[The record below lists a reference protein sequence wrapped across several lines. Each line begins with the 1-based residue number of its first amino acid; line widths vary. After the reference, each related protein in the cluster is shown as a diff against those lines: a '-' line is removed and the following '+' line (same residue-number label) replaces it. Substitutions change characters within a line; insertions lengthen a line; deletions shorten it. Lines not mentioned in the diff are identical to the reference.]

1 MLNKNK
7 DIHQTGDVFQ
17 PNAVPNHTYIDRAV
31 DEYGDTYT
39 EQLQKA
45 LMNPGTLIA
54 ITGASKS
61 GKTVLCHKAVDNQII
76 DLSGSQLQSRDDF
89 WKQIGEQLEIPE
101 EVQIK
106 SSHTENAIDK
116 AGIAGELNIPF
127 AKLNITV
134 GNDSSD
140 TAGNEISKKV
150 LRSQTTMMK
159 HIIANDMVLVID
171 DFHYA
176 PEEIQL
182 YIART
187 IKTYLISGLKVI
199 ILSLPHRADDAIRLN
214 PDLIGRT
221 SFIEIASWSIDE
233 LKKIGSK
240 GFPLLGIEITDDILN
255 RIAME
260 SISSP
265 QLMQDICFNLAYRLQ
280 KNNCSVV
287 ADNDVSIA
295 LKQTVSKHKQVYS
308 HVLKAA
314 LEGPAQGKNKR
325 THYLLKDGSYMDIY
339 MLLLVSISSN
349 PPELSL
355 PVQEIQERFTALL
368 ADNNPKKPRPL
379 DISNTVKN
387 IKNIMKER
395 AKNLDTID
403 WKTKTLYILDSF
415 LLFYLRCSDDWKN
428 DYKRI

>member
-1 MLNKNK
+1 MLKNVK
-7 DIHQTGDVFQ
+7 LNGIGDVFK
-17 PNAVPNHTYIDRAV
+17 PNALPDHTYVDRRI

-45 LMNPGTLIA
+45 LLNPGTLIA

-61 GKTVLCHKAVDNQII
+61 GKTVLCHKAIRNTII
-76 DLSGSQLQSRDDF
+76 DLSASQIESREDF
-89 WKQIGEQLEIPE
+89 WNQIGEQLELPD

-106 SSHTENAIDK
+106 TSQSENDVEKTQIT
-116 AGIAGELNIPF
+116 GELSIKIAKINIS
-127 AKLNITV
+127 AGKDNT
-134 GNDSSD
+134 GSK
-140 TAGNEISKKV
+140 GNEISHRI
-150 LRSQTTMMK
+150 LRSQSSMMK
-159 HIIANDMVLVID
+159 YIIDNDFVLVID

-176 PEEIQL
+176 SEDIQL

-187 IKTYLISGLKVI
+187 IKTYLINGLKVI

-221 SFIEIASWSIDE
+221 SFIEIAPWSIDE
-233 LKKIGSK
+233 LKEIGLK
-240 GFPLLGIEITDDILN
+240 GFPLLNIAIDDAVLEHM
-255 RIAME
+255 AVE

-265 QLMQDICFNLAYRLQ
+265 QLMQDICFNLAYRME
-280 KNNCSVV
+280 KNN
-287 ADNDVSIA
+287 AT
-295 LKQTVSKHKQVYS
+295 TVSREMVAVALRETVKKHKQVYS

-325 THYLLKDGSYMDIY
+325 THYILQDGRQVDIY
-339 MLLLVSISSN
+339 MLLLISISSY

-355 PVQEIQERFTALL
+355 SVQEIQRRFSNLL
-368 ADNNPKKPRPL
+368 AENNTKQPRSI
-379 DISNTVKN
+379 DISNVVKN

-403 WKTKTLYILDSF
+403 WKAKTLYILDSF

-428 DYKRI
+428 A

>member
-1 MLNKNK
+1 MLKNVK
-7 DIHQTGDVFQ
+7 LNGIGDVFK
-17 PNAVPNHTYIDRAV
+17 PNALPDHTYVDRRI

-45 LMNPGTLIA
+45 LLNPGTLIA

-61 GKTVLCHKAVDNQII
+61 GKTVLCHKAIRNTII
-76 DLSGSQLQSRDDF
+76 DLSASQIESREDF
-89 WKQIGEQLEIPE
+89 WNQIGEQLELPD

-106 SSHTENAIDK
+106 TSQSENDVEKTQIT
-116 AGIAGELNIPF
+116 GELSIKVAKINIS
-127 AKLNITV
+127 AGKDNT
-134 GNDSSD
+134 GSK
-140 TAGNEISKKV
+140 GNEISHRI
-150 LRSQTTMMK
+150 LRSQSSMMK
-159 HIIANDMVLVID
+159 YIIDNDFVLVID

-176 PEEIQL
+176 SEDIQL

-187 IKTYLISGLKVI
+187 IKTYLINGLKVI

-221 SFIEIASWSIDE
+221 SFIEIAPWSIDE
-233 LKKIGSK
+233 LKEIGLK
-240 GFPLLGIEITDDILN
+240 GFPLLNIAVDDVVLEHM
-255 RIAME
+255 AVE

-265 QLMQDICFNLAYRLQ
+265 QLMQDICFNLAYRME
-280 KNNCSVV
+280 KNN
-287 ADNDVSIA
+287 AT
-295 LKQTVSKHKQVYS
+295 TVSREMVAVALRETVKKHKQVYS

-325 THYLLKDGSYMDIY
+325 THYILQDGRQVDIY
-339 MLLLVSISSN
+339 MLLLISISSD

-355 PVQEIQERFTALL
+355 SVQEIQRRFSNLL
-368 ADNNPKKPRPL
+368 AENNVKHPRSI
-379 DISNTVKN
+379 DISNAVKN

-403 WKTKTLYILDSF
+403 WKAKTLYILDSF

-428 DYKRI
+428 A

>member
-1 MLNKNK
+1 MLKNVK
-7 DIHQTGDVFQ
+7 LNGIGDVFK
-17 PNAVPNHTYIDRAV
+17 PNALPDHTYVDRRI

-45 LMNPGTLIA
+45 LLNPGTLIA

-61 GKTVLCHKAVDNQII
+61 GKTVLCHKAIRNTII
-76 DLSGSQLQSRDDF
+76 DLSASQIESREDF
-89 WKQIGEQLEIPE
+89 WNQIGEQLEFPD

-106 SSHTENAIDK
+106 TSQSENDIEK
-116 AGIAGELNIPF
+116 TQITGELSIKI
-127 AKLNITV
+127 AKLNISAGKDNT
-134 GNDSSD
+134 GSK
-140 TAGNEISKKV
+140 GNEISHRI
-150 LRSQTTMMK
+150 LRSQSSMMK
-159 HIIANDMVLVID
+159 YIIDNDFVLVID

-176 PEEIQL
+176 SEDIQL

-187 IKTYLISGLKVI
+187 IKTYLINGLKVI

-221 SFIEIASWSIDE
+221 SFIEIAPWSIGE
-233 LKKIGSK
+233 LKEIGLK
-240 GFPLLGIEITDDILN
+240 GFPLLNIAIDDVVLEHM
-255 RIAME
+255 AVE

-265 QLMQDICFNLAYRLQ
+265 QLMQDICFNLAYRME
-280 KNNCSVV
+280 KNN
-287 ADNDVSIA
+287 AT
-295 LKQTVSKHKQVYS
+295 TVSREMVAVALRETVKKHKQVYS

-325 THYLLKDGSYMDIY
+325 THYILQDGRQVDIY
-339 MLLLVSISSN
+339 MLLLISISSD

-355 PVQEIQERFTALL
+355 SVQEIQRRFSNLL
-368 ADNNPKKPRPL
+368 AENNVKQPRSI
-379 DISNTVKN
+379 DISNAVKN

-403 WKTKTLYILDSF
+403 WKAKTLYILDSF

-428 DYKRI
+428 A

>member
-1 MLNKNK
+1 MLKNVK
-7 DIHQTGDVFQ
+7 LNGIGDVFK
-17 PNAVPNHTYIDRAV
+17 PNALPDHTYVDRRI

-45 LMNPGTLIA
+45 LLNPGTLIA

-61 GKTVLCHKAVDNQII
+61 GKTVLCHKAIRNTII
-76 DLSGSQLQSRDDF
+76 DLSASQIESREDF
-89 WKQIGEQLEIPE
+89 WNQIGEQLELPD

-106 SSHTENAIDK
+106 TSQSENDVEKTQIT
-116 AGIAGELNIPF
+116 GELSIKIAKINIS
-127 AKLNITV
+127 AGKDNT
-134 GNDSSD
+134 GSK
-140 TAGNEISKKV
+140 GNEISHRI
-150 LRSQTTMMK
+150 LRSQSSMMK
-159 HIIANDMVLVID
+159 YIIDNDFVLVID

-176 PEEIQL
+176 SEDIQL

-187 IKTYLISGLKVI
+187 IKTYLINGLKVI

-221 SFIEIASWSIDE
+221 SFIEIAPWSIDE
-233 LKKIGSK
+233 LKEIGLK
-240 GFPLLGIEITDDILN
+240 GFPLLNIAIDDVVLEHM
-255 RIAME
+255 AVE

-265 QLMQDICFNLAYRLQ
+265 QLMQDICFNLAYRME
-280 KNNCSVV
+280 KNDATKVSREMV
-287 ADNDVSIA
+287 AVA
-295 LKQTVSKHKQVYS
+295 LRETVKKHKQVYS

-325 THYLLKDGSYMDIY
+325 THYLLKNGRQVDIY
-339 MLLLVSISSN
+339 MLLLISISSD

-355 PVQEIQERFTALL
+355 PVQEIQRRFSNLL
-368 ADNNPKKPRPL
+368 AENNAKQPRSI
-379 DISNTVKN
+379 DISNVVKN

-403 WKTKTLYILDSF
+403 WKAKTLYILDSF

-428 DYKRI
+428 A

>member
-1 MLNKNK
+1 MLQKNM

-17 PNAVPNHTYIDRAV
+17 PNTVPNHTYIDRTI

-45 LMNPGTLIA
+45 LMTPGTLIA

-61 GKTVLCHKAVDNQII
+61 GKTVLCHKSITNKII
-76 DLSGSQLQSRDDF
+76 DLSGSQLQSKEDF
-89 WKQIGEQLEIPE
+89 WQQIGEQLEIPE

-106 SSHTENAIDK
+106 TSHTENAIEK
-116 AGIAGELNIPF
+116 TGIAGELKIPF
-127 AKLNITV
+127 AKFNIST
-134 GNDSSD
+134 GNDSSN
-140 TAGNEISKKV
+140 AEGNEVSQKV
-150 LRSQTTMMK
+150 LRSQDSMIK
-159 HIIANDMVLVID
+159 HIIAHDMVLVID

-176 PEEIQL
+176 PEETQL

-233 LKKIGSK
+233 LKEIGHK
-240 GFPLLGIEITDDILN
+240 GFPLLGIDVTDDILT
-255 RIAME
+255 RIATE
-260 SISSP
+260 SICSP
-265 QLMQDICFNLAYRLQ
+265 QLMQDICFNLAYRMQ
-280 KNNCSVV
+280 KTNCTTVT
-287 ADNDVSIA
+287 DEDVNIA
-295 LKQTVSKHKQVYS
+295 LKQTVAKHKQVYI

-325 THYLLKDGSYMDIY
+325 THYLLKDGSFMDIY
-339 MLLLVSISSN
+339 MLLLVSISTN

-368 ADNNPKKPRPL
+368 ADDNPKKPRPI

-403 WKTKTLYILDSF
+403 WKAKTLYILDSF
-415 LLFYLRCSDDWKN
+415 LLFYLRCSDDWK
-428 DYKRI
+428 K

>member
-1 MLNKNK
+1 MLKNVK
-7 DIHQTGDVFQ
+7 LNGIGDVFK
-17 PNAVPNHTYIDRAV
+17 PNALPDHTYVDRRI

-45 LMNPGTLIA
+45 LLNPGTLIA

-61 GKTVLCHKAVDNQII
+61 GKTVLCHKAIRNTII
-76 DLSGSQLQSRDDF
+76 DLSASQIESREDF
-89 WKQIGEQLEIPE
+89 WNQIGEQLELPD

-106 SSHTENAIDK
+106 TSQSENDVEKTQIT
-116 AGIAGELNIPF
+116 GELSIKIAKINIS
-127 AKLNITV
+127 AGKDNT
-134 GNDSSD
+134 GSK
-140 TAGNEISKKV
+140 GNEISHRI
-150 LRSQTTMMK
+150 LRSQSSMMK
-159 HIIANDMVLVID
+159 YIIDNDFVLVID

-176 PEEIQL
+176 SEDIQL

-187 IKTYLISGLKVI
+187 IKTYLINGLKVI

-221 SFIEIASWSIDE
+221 SFIEIAPWSIDE
-233 LKKIGSK
+233 LKEIGLK
-240 GFPLLGIEITDDILN
+240 GFPLLNIAIDDVVLEHM
-255 RIAME
+255 AVE

-265 QLMQDICFNLAYRLQ
+265 QLMQDICFNLAYRME
-280 KNNCSVV
+280 KNDATKVSREMV
-287 ADNDVSIA
+287 AVA
-295 LKQTVSKHKQVYS
+295 LRETVKKHKQVYS

-325 THYLLKDGSYMDIY
+325 THYLLKNGRQVDIY
-339 MLLLVSISSN
+339 MLLLISISSD

-355 PVQEIQERFTALL
+355 PVQEIQRRFSNLL
-368 ADNNPKKPRPL
+368 AENNAKQPRSI
-379 DISNTVKN
+379 DISNAVKN

-403 WKTKTLYILDSF
+403 WKAKTLYILDSF

-428 DYKRI
+428 A

>member
-1 MLNKNK
+1 MLK
-7 DIHQTGDVFQ
+7 DVKLNGIGDVFK
-17 PNAVPNHTYIDRAV
+17 PNALPDHTYVDRRI

-45 LMNPGTLIA
+45 LLNPGTLIA

-61 GKTVLCHKAVDNQII
+61 GKTVLCHKAIRNTII
-76 DLSGSQLQSRDDF
+76 DLSASQIESREDF
-89 WKQIGEQLEIPE
+89 WNQIGEQLELPD

-106 SSHTENAIDK
+106 TSQSENDVEKTQIT
-116 AGIAGELNIPF
+116 GELSIKVAKINIS
-127 AKLNITV
+127 AGKDNT
-134 GNDSSD
+134 GSK
-140 TAGNEISKKV
+140 GNEISHRI
-150 LRSQTTMMK
+150 LRSQSSMMK
-159 HIIANDMVLVID
+159 YIIDNDFVLVID

-176 PEEIQL
+176 SEDIQL

-187 IKTYLISGLKVI
+187 IKTYLINGLKVI

-221 SFIEIASWSIDE
+221 SFIEIAPWSIDE
-233 LKKIGSK
+233 LKEIGLK
-240 GFPLLGIEITDDILN
+240 GFPLLNIAVDDVVLEHM
-255 RIAME
+255 AVE

-265 QLMQDICFNLAYRLQ
+265 QLMQDICFNLAYRME
-280 KNNCSVV
+280 KNN
-287 ADNDVSIA
+287 AT
-295 LKQTVSKHKQVYS
+295 TVSREMVAVALRETVKKHKQVYS

-325 THYLLKDGSYMDIY
+325 THYILQDGRQVDIY
-339 MLLLVSISSN
+339 MLLLISISSD

-355 PVQEIQERFTALL
+355 PVQEIQRRFSNLL
-368 ADNNPKKPRPL
+368 AENNVKQPRSI
-379 DISNTVKN
+379 DISNAVKN

-403 WKTKTLYILDSF
+403 WKAKTLYILDSF

-428 DYKRI
+428 A

>member
-1 MLNKNK
+1 MLKNVK
-7 DIHQTGDVFQ
+7 LNGIGDVFK
-17 PNAVPNHTYIDRAV
+17 PNALPDHTYVDRRI

-45 LMNPGTLIA
+45 LLNPGTLIA

-61 GKTVLCHKAVDNQII
+61 GKTVLCHKAIRNTII
-76 DLSGSQLQSRDDF
+76 DLSASQIESRDDF
-89 WKQIGEQLEIPE
+89 WNQIGEQLELPD

-106 SSHTENAIDK
+106 TSQSENDVEKTQIT
-116 AGIAGELNIPF
+116 GELSIKI
-127 AKLNITV
+127 AKLNISAGKDNT
-134 GNDSSD
+134 GSK
-140 TAGNEISKKV
+140 GNEISHRI
-150 LRSQTTMMK
+150 LRSQSSMMK
-159 HIIANDMVLVID
+159 YIIDNDFVLVID

-176 PEEIQL
+176 SEDIQL

-187 IKTYLISGLKVI
+187 IKTYLINGLKVI

-221 SFIEIASWSIDE
+221 SFIEIAPWSIGE
-233 LKKIGSK
+233 LKEIGLK
-240 GFPLLGIEITDDILN
+240 GFPLLNIAIDDVVLEHM
-255 RIAME
+255 AVE

-265 QLMQDICFNLAYRLQ
+265 QLMQDICFNLAYRME
-280 KNNCSVV
+280 KNN
-287 ADNDVSIA
+287 AT
-295 LKQTVSKHKQVYS
+295 TVSREMVAVALRETVKKHKQVYS

-325 THYLLKDGSYMDIY
+325 THYILQDGRQVDIY
-339 MLLLVSISSN
+339 MLLLISISSD

-355 PVQEIQERFTALL
+355 SVQEIQRRFSNLL
-368 ADNNPKKPRPL
+368 AENNVKQPRSI
-379 DISNTVKN
+379 DISNAVKN

-403 WKTKTLYILDSF
+403 WKAKTLYILDSF

-428 DYKRI
+428 A

>member
-1 MLNKNK
+1 MLKNVK
-7 DIHQTGDVFQ
+7 LNGIGDVFK
-17 PNAVPNHTYIDRAV
+17 PNALPDHTYVDRRI

-45 LMNPGTLIA
+45 LLNPGTLIA

-61 GKTVLCHKAVDNQII
+61 GKTVLCHKAIRNTII
-76 DLSGSQLQSRDDF
+76 DLSASQIESREDF
-89 WKQIGEQLEIPE
+89 WNQIGEQLELPD

-106 SSHTENAIDK
+106 TSQSENDVEKTQIT
-116 AGIAGELNIPF
+116 GELSIKIAKINIS
-127 AKLNITV
+127 AGKDNT
-134 GNDSSD
+134 GSK
-140 TAGNEISKKV
+140 GNEIYHRI
-150 LRSQTTMMK
+150 LRSQSSMMK
-159 HIIANDMVLVID
+159 YIIDNDFVLVID

-176 PEEIQL
+176 SEDIQL

-187 IKTYLISGLKVI
+187 IKTYLINGLKVI

-221 SFIEIASWSIDE
+221 SFIEIAPWSIDE
-233 LKKIGSK
+233 LKEIGLK
-240 GFPLLGIEITDDILN
+240 GFPLLNIAIDDVVLEHM
-255 RIAME
+255 AVE

-265 QLMQDICFNLAYRLQ
+265 QLMQDICFNLAYRME
-280 KNNCSVV
+280 KNDATKVSREMV
-287 ADNDVSIA
+287 AVA
-295 LKQTVSKHKQVYS
+295 LRETVKKHKQVYS

-325 THYLLKDGSYMDIY
+325 THYLLKNGRQVDIY
-339 MLLLVSISSN
+339 MLLLISISSD

-355 PVQEIQERFTALL
+355 PVQEIQRRFSNLL
-368 ADNNPKKPRPL
+368 AENNAKQPRSI
-379 DISNTVKN
+379 DISNVVKN

-403 WKTKTLYILDSF
+403 WKAKTLYILDSF

-428 DYKRI
+428 A

>member
-1 MLNKNK
+1 MLKNVK
-7 DIHQTGDVFQ
+7 LNGIGDVFK
-17 PNAVPNHTYIDRAV
+17 PNALPDHTYVDRRI

-45 LMNPGTLIA
+45 LLNPGTLIA

-61 GKTVLCHKAVDNQII
+61 GKTVLCHKAIRNTII
-76 DLSGSQLQSRDDF
+76 DLSASQIESREDF
-89 WKQIGEQLEIPE
+89 WNQIGEQLELPD

-106 SSHTENAIDK
+106 TSQSENDVEKTQIT
-116 AGIAGELNIPF
+116 GELSIKI
-127 AKLNITV
+127 AKLNISAGKDNT
-134 GNDSSD
+134 GSK
-140 TAGNEISKKV
+140 GNEISHRI
-150 LRSQTTMMK
+150 LRSQSSMMK
-159 HIIANDMVLVID
+159 YIIDNDFVLVID

-176 PEEIQL
+176 SEDIQL

-187 IKTYLISGLKVI
+187 IKTYLINGLKVI

-221 SFIEIASWSIDE
+221 SFIEIAPWSIDE
-233 LKKIGSK
+233 LKEIGLK
-240 GFPLLGIEITDDILN
+240 GFPLLNIAIDDVVLEHM
-255 RIAME
+255 AVE

-265 QLMQDICFNLAYRLQ
+265 QLMQDICFNLAYRME
-280 KNNCSVV
+280 KNDATKVSREMV
-287 ADNDVSIA
+287 AVA
-295 LKQTVSKHKQVYS
+295 LRETVKKHKQVYS

-314 LEGPAQGKNKR
+314 LEGPAQGKNER
-325 THYLLKDGSYMDIY
+325 THYLLKNGRQVDIY
-339 MLLLVSISSN
+339 MLLLISISSD

-355 PVQEIQERFTALL
+355 PVQEIQRRFSNLL
-368 ADNNPKKPRPL
+368 AENNAKQPRSI
-379 DISNTVKN
+379 DISNVVKN

-403 WKTKTLYILDSF
+403 WKAKTLYILDSF

-428 DYKRI
+428 A

>member
-1 MLNKNK
+1 MLQKNM

-17 PNAVPNHTYIDRAV
+17 PNTVPNHTYIDRTI

-45 LMNPGTLIA
+45 LMTPGTLIA

-61 GKTVLCHKAVDNQII
+61 GKTVLCHKSITNKII
-76 DLSGSQLQSRDDF
+76 DLSGSQLQSKEDF
-89 WKQIGEQLEIPE
+89 WQQIGEQLEIPE

-106 SSHTENAIDK
+106 TSHTENAIEK
-116 AGIAGELNIPF
+116 TGIAGELKIPF
-127 AKLNITV
+127 AKFNMST
-134 GNDSSD
+134 GNDNSN
-140 TAGNEISKKV
+140 TKGNEVAQKV
-150 LRSQTTMMK
+150 LRSQSSMMK
-159 HIIANDMVLVID
+159 HIITHDMVLVID

-176 PEEIQL
+176 SEEIQL

-221 SFIEIASWSIDE
+221 SFIEIASWNIDE
-233 LKKIGSK
+233 LKAIGQK
-240 GFPLLGIEITDDILN
+240 GFPLLGIEVADNILT
-255 RIAME
+255 RIAIE
-260 SISSP
+260 SICSP
-265 QLMQDICFNLAYRLQ
+265 QLMQDICFNLAYYSQ
-280 KNNCSVV
+280 KTNCLTVTEE
-287 ADNDVSIA
+287 DVDIA
-295 LKQTVSKHKQVYS
+295 LKQTVAKHKQVYS
-308 HVLKAA
+308 HILKAA
-314 LEGPAQGKNKR
+314 LEGPAHGKNKR
-325 THYLLKDGSYMDIY
+325 TRYLLKDGSFMDIY
-339 MLLLVSISSN
+339 MLLLVSISTN

-355 PVQEIQERFTALL
+355 PVQEIQERFTDLL
-368 ADNNPKKPRPL
+368 ADDNPKKPRPI

-403 WKTKTLYILDSF
+403 WKAKTLYILDSF
-415 LLFYLRCSDDWKN
+415 LLFYLRCSDDWK
-428 DYKRI
+428 K

>member
-1 MLNKNK
+1 MLKNVK
-7 DIHQTGDVFQ
+7 LNGIGDVFK
-17 PNAVPNHTYIDRAV
+17 PNALPDHTYVDRRI

-45 LMNPGTLIA
+45 LLNPGTLIA

-61 GKTVLCHKAVDNQII
+61 GKTVLCHKAIRNTII
-76 DLSGSQLQSRDDF
+76 DLSASQIESREDF
-89 WKQIGEQLEIPE
+89 WNQIGEQLELPD

-106 SSHTENAIDK
+106 TSQSENDVEKTQIT
-116 AGIAGELNIPF
+116 GELSIKIAKINIS
-127 AKLNITV
+127 AGKDNT
-134 GNDSSD
+134 GSK
-140 TAGNEISKKV
+140 GNEISHRI
-150 LRSQTTMMK
+150 LRSQSSMMK
-159 HIIANDMVLVID
+159 YIIDNDFVLVID

-176 PEEIQL
+176 SEDIQL

-187 IKTYLISGLKVI
+187 IKTYLINGLKVI

-221 SFIEIASWSIDE
+221 SFIEIAPWSIDE
-233 LKKIGSK
+233 LKEIGLK
-240 GFPLLGIEITDDILN
+240 GFPLLNIAVDDVVLEHM
-255 RIAME
+255 AVE

-265 QLMQDICFNLAYRLQ
+265 QLMQDICFNLAYRME
-280 KNNCSVV
+280 KNK
-287 ADNDVSIA
+287 AA
-295 LKQTVSKHKQVYS
+295 TVSREMVAVALRETVKKHKQVYS

-325 THYLLKDGSYMDIY
+325 THYLLKNGRQVDIY
-339 MLLLVSISSN
+339 MLLLISISSD

-355 PVQEIQERFTALL
+355 PVQEIQRRFSNLL
-368 ADNNPKKPRPL
+368 AENNAKQPRSI
-379 DISNTVKN
+379 DISNVVKN

-403 WKTKTLYILDSF
+403 WKAKTLYILDSF

-428 DYKRI
+428 A

>member
-1 MLNKNK
+1 MLKNVK
-7 DIHQTGDVFQ
+7 LNGIGDVFK
-17 PNAVPNHTYIDRAV
+17 PNALPDHTYVDRSI

-45 LMNPGTLIA
+45 LLNPGTLIA

-61 GKTVLCHKAVDNQII
+61 GKTVLCHKAISNTII
-76 DLSGSQLQSRDDF
+76 DLSASQIESREDF
-89 WKQIGEQLEIPE
+89 WNQIGEQLELPD
-101 EVQIK
+101 EVHIKTSQSENDVEKTQI
-106 SSHTENAIDK
+106 T
-116 AGIAGELNIPF
+116 GELSIKI
-127 AKLNITV
+127 AKLNISAGKDNT
-134 GNDSSD
+134 GSK
-140 TAGNEISKKV
+140 GNEISHRI
-150 LRSQTTMMK
+150 LRSQSSMMK
-159 HIIANDMVLVID
+159 YIIDNDFVLVID

-176 PEEIQL
+176 SEDIQL

-187 IKTYLISGLKVI
+187 IKTYLINGLKVI

-221 SFIEIASWSIDE
+221 SFIEIAPWSIDE
-233 LKKIGSK
+233 LKEIGLK
-240 GFPLLGIEITDDILN
+240 GFPLLNIAIDDAVLEHM
-255 RIAME
+255 AVE

-265 QLMQDICFNLAYRLQ
+265 QLMQDICFNLAYRME
-280 KNNCSVV
+280 KNN
-287 ADNDVSIA
+287 AT
-295 LKQTVSKHKQVYS
+295 TVSREMVAVALRETVKKHKQVYS

-325 THYLLKDGSYMDIY
+325 THYILQDGRQVDIY
-339 MLLLVSISSN
+339 MLLLISISSY

-355 PVQEIQERFTALL
+355 SVQEIQRRFSNLL
-368 ADNNPKKPRPL
+368 AENNTKQPRSI
-379 DISNTVKN
+379 DISNVVKN

-403 WKTKTLYILDSF
+403 WKAKTLYILDSF

-428 DYKRI
+428 A

>member
-1 MLNKNK
+1 MLKNVK
-7 DIHQTGDVFQ
+7 LNGIGDVFK
-17 PNAVPNHTYIDRAV
+17 PNALPDHTYVDRRI

-45 LMNPGTLIA
+45 LLNPGTLIA

-61 GKTVLCHKAVDNQII
+61 GKTVLCHKAIRNTII
-76 DLSGSQLQSRDDF
+76 DLSASQIESKEDF
-89 WKQIGEQLEIPE
+89 WNQIGEQLELLD

-106 SSHTENAIDK
+106 TSQSENDVEKTQIT
-116 AGIAGELNIPF
+116 GELSIKI
-127 AKLNITV
+127 AKLNIST
-134 GNDSSD
+134 GKDNTGSK
-140 TAGNEISKKV
+140 GNEISHRI
-150 LRSQTTMMK
+150 LRSQSSMMK
-159 HIIANDMVLVID
+159 YIIDNDFVLVID

-176 PEEIQL
+176 SEDIQL

-187 IKTYLISGLKVI
+187 IKTYLINGLKVI

-221 SFIEIASWSIDE
+221 SFIEIAPWSIGE
-233 LKKIGSK
+233 LKEIGLK
-240 GFPLLGIEITDDILN
+240 GFPLLNIAIDDAVLEHM
-255 RIAME
+255 AVE

-265 QLMQDICFNLAYRLQ
+265 QLMQDICFNLAYRME
-280 KNNCSVV
+280 KNNTT
-287 ADNDVSIA
+287 
-295 LKQTVSKHKQVYS
+295 TVSREMVAVALRETVKKHKQVYS

-325 THYLLKDGSYMDIY
+325 THYILQDGRQVDIY
-339 MLLLVSISSN
+339 MLLLISISSD

-355 PVQEIQERFTALL
+355 YVQEIQRRFSNLL
-368 ADNNPKKPRPL
+368 AENNVKQPRSI
-379 DISNTVKN
+379 DISNAVKN

-403 WKTKTLYILDSF
+403 WKAKTLYILDSF
-415 LLFYLRCSDDWKN
+415 LLFYLRCLDDWK
-428 DYKRI
+428 KA

>member
-1 MLNKNK
+1 MLK
-7 DIHQTGDVFQ
+7 DVKLNGIGDVFK
-17 PNAVPNHTYIDRAV
+17 PNALPDHTYVDRRI

-45 LMNPGTLIA
+45 LLNPGTLIA

-61 GKTVLCHKAVDNQII
+61 GKTVLCHKAIRNTII
-76 DLSGSQLQSRDDF
+76 DLSASQIESREDF
-89 WKQIGEQLEIPE
+89 WNQIGEQLELPD

-106 SSHTENAIDK
+106 TSQSENDVEKTQIT
-116 AGIAGELNIPF
+116 GELSIKVAKINIS
-127 AKLNITV
+127 AGKDNT
-134 GNDSSD
+134 GSK
-140 TAGNEISKKV
+140 GNEISHRI
-150 LRSQTTMMK
+150 LRSQSSMMK
-159 HIIANDMVLVID
+159 YIIDNDFVLVID

-176 PEEIQL
+176 SEDIQL

-187 IKTYLISGLKVI
+187 IKTYLINGLKVI

-221 SFIEIASWSIDE
+221 SFIEIAPWSIDE
-233 LKKIGSK
+233 LKEIGLK
-240 GFPLLGIEITDDILN
+240 GFPLLNIAVDDVVLEHM
-255 RIAME
+255 AVE

-265 QLMQDICFNLAYRLQ
+265 QLMQDICFNLAYRME
-280 KNNCSVV
+280 KNN
-287 ADNDVSIA
+287 AT
-295 LKQTVSKHKQVYS
+295 TVSREMVAVALRETVKKHKQVYS

-325 THYLLKDGSYMDIY
+325 THYILQDGRQVDIY
-339 MLLLVSISSN
+339 MLLLISISSD

-355 PVQEIQERFTALL
+355 SVQEIQRRFSNLL
-368 ADNNPKKPRPL
+368 AENNVKQPRSI
-379 DISNTVKN
+379 DISNAVKN

-403 WKTKTLYILDSF
+403 WKAKNLYILDSF

-428 DYKRI
+428 A

>member
-1 MLNKNK
+1 MLKNVK
-7 DIHQTGDVFQ
+7 LNGIGDVFK
-17 PNAVPNHTYIDRAV
+17 PNALPDHTYVDRRI

-45 LMNPGTLIA
+45 LLNPGTLIA

-61 GKTVLCHKAVDNQII
+61 GKTVLCHKAIRNTII
-76 DLSGSQLQSRDDF
+76 DLSASQIESREDF
-89 WKQIGEQLEIPE
+89 WNQIGEQLELPDEI
-101 EVQIK
+101 QIK
-106 SSHTENAIDK
+106 TSQSENDVKKNQIT
-116 AGIAGELNIPF
+116 GELSIKI
-127 AKLNITV
+127 AKLNISAGKDNT
-134 GNDSSD
+134 GSK
-140 TAGNEISKKV
+140 GNEISHRI
-150 LRSQTTMMK
+150 LRSQSSMMK
-159 HIIANDMVLVID
+159 YIIDDDFVLVID

-176 PEEIQL
+176 SEDIQL

-187 IKTYLISGLKVI
+187 IKTYLINGLKVI

-221 SFIEIASWSIDE
+221 SFIEIAPWSIDE
-233 LKKIGSK
+233 LKEIGLK
-240 GFPLLGIEITDDILN
+240 GFPLLNIAVDDVVLEHM
-255 RIAME
+255 AVE

-265 QLMQDICFNLAYRLQ
+265 KLMQDICFNLAYRME
-280 KNNCSVV
+280 KNDATKVSREMV
-287 ADNDVSIA
+287 AVA
-295 LKQTVSKHKQVYS
+295 LRETVKKHKQVYS

-325 THYLLKDGSYMDIY
+325 THYLLKNGRQVDIY
-339 MLLLVSISSN
+339 MLLLISISSD

-355 PVQEIQERFTALL
+355 PVQEIQRRFSNLL
-368 ADNNPKKPRPL
+368 AENNAKQPRSI
-379 DISNTVKN
+379 DISNVVKN

-403 WKTKTLYILDSF
+403 WKAKTLYILDSF

-428 DYKRI
+428 A

>member
-1 MLNKNK
+1 MLKNIK
-7 DIHQTGDVFQ
+7 LNEIGDVFK
-17 PNAVPNHTYIDRAV
+17 PNALPDHTYVDRRI

-45 LMNPGTLIA
+45 LLNSGTLIA

-61 GKTVLCHKAVDNQII
+61 GKTVLCHKAISNTII
-76 DLSGSQLQSRDDF
+76 DLSASQIESREDF
-89 WKQIGEQLEIPE
+89 WNQIGEQLELPD

-106 SSHTENAIDK
+106 TSQIENDVKKTQIT
-116 AGIAGELNIPF
+116 GELSIKI
-127 AKLNITV
+127 AKLNISAGKDNT
-134 GNDSSD
+134 GSK
-140 TAGNEISKKV
+140 GNEISHRI
-150 LRSQTTMMK
+150 LRSQSSMMK
-159 HIIANDMVLVID
+159 YIIDNDFVLVID

-176 PEEIQL
+176 SEDIQL

-187 IKTYLISGLKVI
+187 IKTYLINGLKVI

-221 SFIEIASWSIDE
+221 SFIEIAPWSIDE
-233 LKKIGSK
+233 LKEIGLK
-240 GFPLLGIEITDDILN
+240 GFPLLNIAIDDAVLEHM
-255 RIAME
+255 AVE

-265 QLMQDICFNLAYRLQ
+265 QLMQDICFNLAYRMER
-280 KNNCSVV
+280 NNVTTVNKEMV
-287 ADNDVSIA
+287 AVA
-295 LKQTVSKHKQVYS
+295 LRETVKKHKQVYS

-325 THYLLKDGSYMDIY
+325 THYLLKNGRQVDIY
-339 MLLLVSISSN
+339 MLLLISISSD
-349 PPELSL
+349 PPELFL
-355 PVQEIQERFTALL
+355 PVQEIQRRFSNLL
-368 ADNNPKKPRPL
+368 AENNTKQPRSI
-379 DISNTVKN
+379 DISNAVKN

-403 WKTKTLYILDSF
+403 WKAKTLYILDSF

-428 DYKRI
+428 A

>member
-1 MLNKNK
+1 MLKNVK
-7 DIHQTGDVFQ
+7 LNGIGDVFK
-17 PNAVPNHTYIDRAV
+17 PNALPDHTYVDRRI

-45 LMNPGTLIA
+45 LLNPGTLIA

-61 GKTVLCHKAVDNQII
+61 GKTVLCHKAIRNTII
-76 DLSGSQLQSRDDF
+76 DLSASQIESREDF
-89 WKQIGEQLEIPE
+89 WNQIGEQLELPD

-106 SSHTENAIDK
+106 TSQSENDVEKTQIT
-116 AGIAGELNIPF
+116 GELSIKIAKINIS
-127 AKLNITV
+127 AGKDNT
-134 GNDSSD
+134 GSK
-140 TAGNEISKKV
+140 GNEISHRI
-150 LRSQTTMMK
+150 LRSQSSMMK
-159 HIIANDMVLVID
+159 YIIDNDFVLVID

-176 PEEIQL
+176 SEDIQL

-187 IKTYLISGLKVI
+187 IKTYLINGLKVI

-221 SFIEIASWSIDE
+221 SFIEIAPWSIDE
-233 LKKIGSK
+233 LKEIGLK
-240 GFPLLGIEITDDILN
+240 GFPLLNIAVDDVVLEHM
-255 RIAME
+255 AVE

-265 QLMQDICFNLAYRLQ
+265 QLMQDICFNLAYRME
-280 KNNCSVV
+280 KNN
-287 ADNDVSIA
+287 AT
-295 LKQTVSKHKQVYS
+295 TVSREMVAVALRETVKKHKQVYS

-325 THYLLKDGSYMDIY
+325 THYILQDGRQVDIY
-339 MLLLVSISSN
+339 MLLSSD

-355 PVQEIQERFTALL
+355 SVQEIQRRFSNLL
-368 ADNNPKKPRPL
+368 AENNVKQPRSI
-379 DISNTVKN
+379 DISNAVKN

-403 WKTKTLYILDSF
+403 WKAKTLYILDSF

-428 DYKRI
+428 A

>member
-1 MLNKNK
+1 MLKNVK
-7 DIHQTGDVFQ
+7 LNGIGDVFK
-17 PNAVPNHTYIDRAV
+17 PNALPDHTYVDRSI

-45 LMNPGTLIA
+45 LLNPGTLIA

-61 GKTVLCHKAVDNQII
+61 GKTVLCHKAIRNTII
-76 DLSGSQLQSRDDF
+76 DLSASQIESRDDF
-89 WKQIGEQLEIPE
+89 WNQIGEQLELPD

-106 SSHTENAIDK
+106 TSQSENDVEKTQIT
-116 AGIAGELNIPF
+116 GELSIKI
-127 AKLNITV
+127 AKLNISAGKDNT
-134 GNDSSD
+134 GSK
-140 TAGNEISKKV
+140 GNEISHRI
-150 LRSQTTMMK
+150 LRSQSSMMK
-159 HIIANDMVLVID
+159 YIIDNDFVLVID

-176 PEEIQL
+176 SEDIQL

-187 IKTYLISGLKVI
+187 IKTYLINGLKVI

-221 SFIEIASWSIDE
+221 SFIEIAPWSIGE
-233 LKKIGSK
+233 LKEIGLK
-240 GFPLLGIEITDDILN
+240 GFPLLNIAIDDVVLEHM
-255 RIAME
+255 AVE

-265 QLMQDICFNLAYRLQ
+265 QLMQDICFNLAYRME
-280 KNNCSVV
+280 KNN
-287 ADNDVSIA
+287 AT
-295 LKQTVSKHKQVYS
+295 TVSREMVAVALRETVKKHKQVYS

-325 THYLLKDGSYMDIY
+325 THYILQDGRQVDIY
-339 MLLLVSISSN
+339 MLLLISISSD

-355 PVQEIQERFTALL
+355 SVQEIQRRFSNLL
-368 ADNNPKKPRPL
+368 AENNVKQPRSI
-379 DISNTVKN
+379 DISNAVKN

-403 WKTKTLYILDSF
+403 WKAKTLYILDSF

-428 DYKRI
+428 A

>member
-1 MLNKNK
+1 MLKNIK
-7 DIHQTGDVFQ
+7 LNEIGDVFK
-17 PNAVPNHTYIDRAV
+17 PNALPDHTYVDRRI

-45 LMNPGTLIA
+45 LLNPGTLIA

-61 GKTVLCHKAVDNQII
+61 GKTVLCHKAISNTII
-76 DLSGSQLQSRDDF
+76 DLSASQIESREDF
-89 WKQIGEQLEIPE
+89 WNQIGEQLELPD
-101 EVQIK
+101 EVHIKTSQSENDVEKTQI
-106 SSHTENAIDK
+106 T
-116 AGIAGELNIPF
+116 GELSIKI
-127 AKLNITV
+127 AKLNISAGKDNT
-134 GNDSSD
+134 GSK
-140 TAGNEISKKV
+140 GNEISHRI
-150 LRSQTTMMK
+150 LRSQSSMMK
-159 HIIANDMVLVID
+159 YIIDNDFVLVID

-176 PEEIQL
+176 SEDIQL

-187 IKTYLISGLKVI
+187 IKTYLINGLKVI

-221 SFIEIASWSIDE
+221 SFIEIAPWSIDD
-233 LKKIGSK
+233 LKEIGLK
-240 GFPLLGIEITDDILN
+240 GFPLLNIAIDDAVLEHM
-255 RIAME
+255 AVE

-265 QLMQDICFNLAYRLQ
+265 QLMQDICFNLAYRME
-280 KNNCSVV
+280 KNN
-287 ADNDVSIA
+287 AT
-295 LKQTVSKHKQVYS
+295 TVSREMVAVALRETVKKHKQVYS

-325 THYLLKDGSYMDIY
+325 THYILQDGRQVDIY
-339 MLLLVSISSN
+339 MLLLISISSY

-355 PVQEIQERFTALL
+355 SVQEIQRRFSNLL
-368 ADNNPKKPRPL
+368 AENNTKQPRSI
-379 DISNTVKN
+379 DISNVVKN

-403 WKTKTLYILDSF
+403 WKAKTLYILDSF

-428 DYKRI
+428 A

>member
-1 MLNKNK
+1 MLKNVK
-7 DIHQTGDVFQ
+7 LNGIGDVFK
-17 PNAVPNHTYIDRAV
+17 PNALPDHTYVDRRI

-45 LMNPGTLIA
+45 LLNPGTLIV

-61 GKTVLCHKAVDNQII
+61 GKTVLCHKAIHNTII
-76 DLSGSQLQSRDDF
+76 DLSASQIESREDF
-89 WKQIGEQLEIPE
+89 WNQIGEQLELPD

-106 SSHTENAIDK
+106 TSQSENDVEKSQIT
-116 AGIAGELNIPF
+116 GELSIKIAKINIS
-127 AKLNITV
+127 AGKDNT
-134 GNDSSD
+134 GSK
-140 TAGNEISKKV
+140 GNEISHRI
-150 LRSQTTMMK
+150 LRSQSSMMK
-159 HIIANDMVLVID
+159 YIIDNDFVLVID

-176 PEEIQL
+176 SEDIQL

-187 IKTYLISGLKVI
+187 IKTYLINGLKVI

-221 SFIEIASWSIDE
+221 SFIEIAPWSIDE
-233 LKKIGSK
+233 LKEIGLK
-240 GFPLLGIEITDDILN
+240 GFPLLNIAIDDVVLEHM
-255 RIAME
+255 AVE

-265 QLMQDICFNLAYRLQ
+265 QLMQDICFNLAYRME
-280 KNNCSVV
+280 KNN
-287 ADNDVSIA
+287 AT
-295 LKQTVSKHKQVYS
+295 TVSREMVAVALRETVKKHKQVYS

-325 THYLLKDGSYMDIY
+325 THYILQDGRQVDIY
-339 MLLLVSISSN
+339 MLLLISISSD

-355 PVQEIQERFTALL
+355 SVQEIQRRFSNLL
-368 ADNNPKKPRPL
+368 AENNVKQPRSI
-379 DISNTVKN
+379 DISNAVKN

-403 WKTKTLYILDSF
+403 WKAKTLYILDSF

-428 DYKRI
+428 A

>member
-1 MLNKNK
+1 MLKNVK
-7 DIHQTGDVFQ
+7 LNGIGDVFK
-17 PNAVPNHTYIDRAV
+17 PNALPDHTYVDRRI

-45 LMNPGTLIA
+45 LLNPGTLIA

-61 GKTVLCHKAVDNQII
+61 GKTVLCHKAIRNTII
-76 DLSGSQLQSRDDF
+76 DLSASQIESREDF
-89 WKQIGEQLEIPE
+89 WNQIGEKLELPD

-106 SSHTENAIDK
+106 TSQSENDVEKNQIT
-116 AGIAGELNIPF
+116 GELSIKI
-127 AKLNITV
+127 AKLNIST
-134 GNDSSD
+134 GKDNTGSK
-140 TAGNEISKKV
+140 GNEISHRI
-150 LRSQTTMMK
+150 LRSQSSMMK
-159 HIIANDMVLVID
+159 YIIDNDFVLVID

-176 PEEIQL
+176 SEDIQL

-187 IKTYLISGLKVI
+187 IKTYLINGLKVI

-221 SFIEIASWSIDE
+221 SFIEIAPWSIDE
-233 LKKIGSK
+233 LKEIGLK
-240 GFPLLGIEITDDILN
+240 GFPLLNIAIDNIILEHM
-255 RIAME
+255 AVE

-265 QLMQDICFNLAYRLQ
+265 QLMQDICFNLAYRME
-280 KNNCSVV
+280 KNN
-287 ADNDVSIA
+287 AT
-295 LKQTVSKHKQVYS
+295 TVSREMVAVALRETVKKHKQVYS

-325 THYLLKDGSYMDIY
+325 AHYILQDGRQVDIY
-339 MLLLVSISSN
+339 MLLLISISSD

-355 PVQEIQERFTALL
+355 SVQEIQRRFSNLL
-368 ADNNPKKPRPL
+368 AENNVKQPRSI
-379 DISNTVKN
+379 DISNAVKN

-403 WKTKTLYILDSF
+403 WKAKTLYILDSF

-428 DYKRI
+428 A

>member
-1 MLNKNK
+1 MLK
-7 DIHQTGDVFQ
+7 DVKLNGIGDVFK
-17 PNAVPNHTYIDRAV
+17 PNALPDHTYVDRRI

-45 LMNPGTLIA
+45 LLNPGTLIA

-61 GKTVLCHKAVDNQII
+61 GKTVLCHKAIRNTII
-76 DLSGSQLQSRDDF
+76 DLSASQIESREDF
-89 WKQIGEQLEIPE
+89 WNQIGEQLELPD

-106 SSHTENAIDK
+106 TSQSENDVEKTQIT
-116 AGIAGELNIPF
+116 GELSIKVAKINIS
-127 AKLNITV
+127 AGKDNN
-134 GNDSSD
+134 GSK
-140 TAGNEISKKV
+140 GNEIFHRI
-150 LRSQTTMMK
+150 LRSQSSMMK
-159 HIIANDMVLVID
+159 YIIDNDFVLVID

-176 PEEIQL
+176 SEDIQL

-187 IKTYLISGLKVI
+187 IKTYLINGLKVI

-221 SFIEIASWSIDE
+221 SFIEIAPWSIDE
-233 LKKIGSK
+233 LKEIGLK
-240 GFPLLGIEITDDILN
+240 GFPLLNIAIDDVVLEHM
-255 RIAME
+255 AVE

-265 QLMQDICFNLAYRLQ
+265 QLMQDICFNLAYRME
-280 KNNCSVV
+280 KNN
-287 ADNDVSIA
+287 AT
-295 LKQTVSKHKQVYS
+295 TVSREMVAVALRETVKKHKQVYS

-325 THYLLKDGSYMDIY
+325 THYILQDGRQVDIY
-339 MLLLVSISSN
+339 MLLLISISSD

-355 PVQEIQERFTALL
+355 SVQEIQRRFSNLL
-368 ADNNPKKPRPL
+368 AENNVKQPRSI
-379 DISNTVKN
+379 DISNAVKN

-403 WKTKTLYILDSF
+403 WKAKTLYILDSF

-428 DYKRI
+428 V

>member
-1 MLNKNK
+1 MLKNVK
-7 DIHQTGDVFQ
+7 LNGIGDVFK
-17 PNAVPNHTYIDRAV
+17 PNALPDHTYVDRRI

-45 LMNPGTLIA
+45 LLNPGTLIA

-61 GKTVLCHKAVDNQII
+61 GKTVLCHKAIRNTII
-76 DLSGSQLQSRDDF
+76 DLSASQIESREDF
-89 WKQIGEQLEIPE
+89 WNQIGEQLELPD

-106 SSHTENAIDK
+106 TSQSENDVEKTQIT
-116 AGIAGELNIPF
+116 GELSIKI
-127 AKLNITV
+127 AKLNISA
-134 GNDSSD
+134 GKDD
-140 TAGNEISKKV
+140 TGSKGNEISHRI
-150 LRSQTTMMK
+150 LRSQSSMMK
-159 HIIANDMVLVID
+159 YIIDNDFVLVID

-176 PEEIQL
+176 SEDIQL

-187 IKTYLISGLKVI
+187 IKTYLINGLKVI

-221 SFIEIASWSIDE
+221 SFIEIAPWSIGE
-233 LKKIGSK
+233 LKEIGLK
-240 GFPLLGIEITDDILN
+240 GFPLLNIAIDDAVLEHM
-255 RIAME
+255 AVE

-265 QLMQDICFNLAYRLQ
+265 QLMQDICFNLAYRME
-280 KNNCSVV
+280 KNN
-287 ADNDVSIA
+287 AT
-295 LKQTVSKHKQVYS
+295 TVSREMVAVALRETVKKHKQVYS

-325 THYLLKDGSYMDIY
+325 THYILQDGRQVDIY
-339 MLLLVSISSN
+339 MLLLISISSD

-355 PVQEIQERFTALL
+355 SVQEIQRRFSNLL
-368 ADNNPKKPRPL
+368 AENNVKQPRSI
-379 DISNTVKN
+379 DISNAVKN

-403 WKTKTLYILDSF
+403 WKAKTLYILDSF

-428 DYKRI
+428 A

>member
-1 MLNKNK
+1 MLKNVK
-7 DIHQTGDVFQ
+7 LNGIGDVFK
-17 PNAVPNHTYIDRAV
+17 PNALPDHTYVDRRI

-45 LMNPGTLIA
+45 LLNPGTLIA

-61 GKTVLCHKAVDNQII
+61 GKTVLCHKAIRNTII
-76 DLSGSQLQSRDDF
+76 DLSASQIESREDF
-89 WKQIGEQLEIPE
+89 WNQIGEQLELPD

-106 SSHTENAIDK
+106 TSQSENDVEKTQIT
-116 AGIAGELNIPF
+116 GELSIKI
-127 AKLNITV
+127 AKLNISAGKDNT
-134 GNDSSD
+134 GSK
-140 TAGNEISKKV
+140 GNEISHRI
-150 LRSQTTMMK
+150 LRSQSSMMK
-159 HIIANDMVLVID
+159 YIIDNDFVLVID

-176 PEEIQL
+176 SEDIQL

-187 IKTYLISGLKVI
+187 IKTYLINGLKVI

-221 SFIEIASWSIDE
+221 SFIEIAPWSIGE
-233 LKKIGSK
+233 LKEIGLK
-240 GFPLLGIEITDDILN
+240 GFPLLNIAIDDAVLEHM
-255 RIAME
+255 AVE

-265 QLMQDICFNLAYRLQ
+265 QLMQDICFNLAYRME
-280 KNNCSVV
+280 KND
-287 ADNDVSIA
+287 AT
-295 LKQTVSKHKQVYS
+295 TVSREMVAVALRETVKKHKQVYS

-325 THYLLKDGSYMDIY
+325 THYILQDGRQVDIY
-339 MLLLVSISSN
+339 MLLLISISSD

-355 PVQEIQERFTALL
+355 SVQEIQRRFSNLL
-368 ADNNPKKPRPL
+368 AENNVKQPRSI
-379 DISNTVKN
+379 DISNAVKN

-403 WKTKTLYILDSF
+403 WKAKTLYILDSF

-428 DYKRI
+428 A

>member
-1 MLNKNK
+1 MLKNVK
-7 DIHQTGDVFQ
+7 LNGIGDVFK
-17 PNAVPNHTYIDRAV
+17 PNALPDHTYVDRRI

-45 LMNPGTLIA
+45 LLNPGTLIA

-61 GKTVLCHKAVDNQII
+61 GKTVLCHKAIRNTII
-76 DLSGSQLQSRDDF
+76 DLSASQIESREDF
-89 WKQIGEQLEIPE
+89 WNQIGEQLELPD

-106 SSHTENAIDK
+106 TSQSENDVEKTQIT
-116 AGIAGELNIPF
+116 GELSIKVAKINIS
-127 AKLNITV
+127 AGKDNT
-134 GNDSSD
+134 GSK
-140 TAGNEISKKV
+140 GNEISHRI
-150 LRSQTTMMK
+150 LRSQSSMMK
-159 HIIANDMVLVID
+159 YIIDNDFVLVID

-176 PEEIQL
+176 SEDIQL

-187 IKTYLISGLKVI
+187 IKTYLINGLKVI

-221 SFIEIASWSIDE
+221 SFIEIAPWSIDE
-233 LKKIGSK
+233 LKEIGLK
-240 GFPLLGIEITDDILN
+240 GFPLLNIAVDDVVLEHM
-255 RIAME
+255 AVE

-265 QLMQDICFNLAYRLQ
+265 QLMQDICFNLAYRME
-280 KNNCSVV
+280 KNN
-287 ADNDVSIA
+287 AT
-295 LKQTVSKHKQVYS
+295 TVSREMVAVALRETVKKHKQVYS

-325 THYLLKDGSYMDIY
+325 THYILQDGRQVDIY
-339 MLLLVSISSN
+339 MLLLISISSD

-355 PVQEIQERFTALL
+355 PVQEIQRRFSNLL
-368 ADNNPKKPRPL
+368 AENNVKQPRSI
-379 DISNTVKN
+379 DISNAVKN

-403 WKTKTLYILDSF
+403 WKAKTLYILDSF

-428 DYKRI
+428 A

>member
-1 MLNKNK
+1 MLKNVK
-7 DIHQTGDVFQ
+7 LNGIGDVFK
-17 PNAVPNHTYIDRAV
+17 PNALPDHTYVDRRI

-45 LMNPGTLIA
+45 LLNPGTLIA

-61 GKTVLCHKAVDNQII
+61 GKTVLCHKAIRNTII
-76 DLSGSQLQSRDDF
+76 DLSASQIESRDDF
-89 WKQIGEQLEIPE
+89 WNQIGEQLELPD

-106 SSHTENAIDK
+106 TSQSENDVEKTQIT
-116 AGIAGELNIPF
+116 GELSIKI
-127 AKLNITV
+127 AKLNISAGKDNT
-134 GNDSSD
+134 GSK
-140 TAGNEISKKV
+140 GNEISHRI
-150 LRSQTTMMK
+150 LRSQSSMMK
-159 HIIANDMVLVID
+159 YIIDNDFVLVID

-176 PEEIQL
+176 SEDIQL

-187 IKTYLISGLKVI
+187 IKTYLINGLKVI

-221 SFIEIASWSIDE
+221 SFIEIAPWSIGE
-233 LKKIGSK
+233 LKEIGLK
-240 GFPLLGIEITDDILN
+240 GFPLLNIAIDDVVLEHM
-255 RIAME
+255 AVE

-265 QLMQDICFNLAYRLQ
+265 QLMQDICFNLAYRME
-280 KNNCSVV
+280 KNN
-287 ADNDVSIA
+287 AT
-295 LKQTVSKHKQVYS
+295 TVSREMVAVALRETVKKHKQVYS

-325 THYLLKDGSYMDIY
+325 THYILQDGRQVDIY
-339 MLLLVSISSN
+339 MLLLISISSD

-355 PVQEIQERFTALL
+355 SVQEIQRRFSNLL
-368 ADNNPKKPRPL
+368 AENNVKQPRSI
-379 DISNTVKN
+379 DISNAVKN

-403 WKTKTLYILDSF
+403 WKAKTLYILDSF
-415 LLFYLRCSDDWKN
+415 LLFYLRCSDDWK
-428 DYKRI
+428 KA

>member
-1 MLNKNK
+1 MLKNIK
-7 DIHQTGDVFQ
+7 LNEIGDVFK
-17 PNAVPNHTYIDRAV
+17 PNALPDHTYVDRRI

-45 LMNPGTLIA
+45 LLNPGTLIA

-61 GKTVLCHKAVDNQII
+61 GKTVLCHKAISNTII
-76 DLSGSQLQSRDDF
+76 DLSASQIESREDF
-89 WKQIGEQLEIPE
+89 WNQIGEQLELPD

-106 SSHTENAIDK
+106 TSQSENDVEKTQIT
-116 AGIAGELNIPF
+116 GELSIKIAKINIS
-127 AKLNITV
+127 AGKDNT
-134 GNDSSD
+134 GSK
-140 TAGNEISKKV
+140 GNEISHRI
-150 LRSQTTMMK
+150 LRSQSSMMK
-159 HIIANDMVLVID
+159 YIIDNDFVLVID

-176 PEEIQL
+176 SEDIQL

-187 IKTYLISGLKVI
+187 IKTYLINGLKVI

-221 SFIEIASWSIDE
+221 SFIEIAPWSIDE
-233 LKKIGSK
+233 LKEIGLK
-240 GFPLLGIEITDDILN
+240 GFPLLNIAIDDAVLEHM
-255 RIAME
+255 AVE

-265 QLMQDICFNLAYRLQ
+265 QLMQDICFNLAYRME
-280 KNNCSVV
+280 KNN
-287 ADNDVSIA
+287 AT
-295 LKQTVSKHKQVYS
+295 TVSREMVAVALRETVKKHKQVYS

-325 THYLLKDGSYMDIY
+325 THYILQDGRQVDIY
-339 MLLLVSISSN
+339 MLLLISISSY

-355 PVQEIQERFTALL
+355 SVQEIQRRFSNLL
-368 ADNNPKKPRPL
+368 AENNTKQPRSI
-379 DISNTVKN
+379 DISNAVKN

-403 WKTKTLYILDSF
+403 WKAKTLYILDSF

-428 DYKRI
+428 A

>member
-1 MLNKNK
+1 MLKNVK
-7 DIHQTGDVFQ
+7 LNGIGDVFK
-17 PNAVPNHTYIDRAV
+17 PNALPDHTYVDRRI

-45 LMNPGTLIA
+45 LLNPGTLIA

-61 GKTVLCHKAVDNQII
+61 GKTVLCHKAIRNTII
-76 DLSGSQLQSRDDF
+76 DLSVSQIESREDF
-89 WKQIGEQLEIPE
+89 WNQIGEQLELPD

-106 SSHTENAIDK
+106 TSQSENDVEKTQIT
-116 AGIAGELNIPF
+116 GELSIKI
-127 AKLNITV
+127 AKLNIST
-134 GNDSSD
+134 GKDNTGSK
-140 TAGNEISKKV
+140 GNEISHRI
-150 LRSQTTMMK
+150 LRSQSSMMK
-159 HIIANDMVLVID
+159 YIIDNDFVLVID

-176 PEEIQL
+176 SEDIQL

-187 IKTYLISGLKVI
+187 IKTYLINGLKVI

-221 SFIEIASWSIDE
+221 SFIEIAPWSIGE
-233 LKKIGSK
+233 LKEIGLK
-240 GFPLLGIEITDDILN
+240 GFPLLNIAIDDVVLEHM
-255 RIAME
+255 AVE

-265 QLMQDICFNLAYRLQ
+265 QLMQDICFNLAYRME
-280 KNNCSVV
+280 KND
-287 ADNDVSIA
+287 AT
-295 LKQTVSKHKQVYS
+295 TVSREMVAVALRETVKKHKQVYS

-325 THYLLKDGSYMDIY
+325 THYILQDGRQVDIY
-339 MLLLVSISSN
+339 MLLLISISSD

-355 PVQEIQERFTALL
+355 SVQEIQRRFSNLL
-368 ADNNPKKPRPL
+368 AENNVKQPRSI
-379 DISNTVKN
+379 DISNAVKN

-403 WKTKTLYILDSF
+403 WKAKTLYILDSF

-428 DYKRI
+428 A

>member
-1 MLNKNK
+1 MLKNVK
-7 DIHQTGDVFQ
+7 LNGIGDVFK
-17 PNAVPNHTYIDRAV
+17 PNALPDHTYVDRRI

-45 LMNPGTLIA
+45 LLNPGTLIA

-61 GKTVLCHKAVDNQII
+61 GKTVLCHKAIRNTII
-76 DLSGSQLQSRDDF
+76 DLSASQIESRDDF
-89 WKQIGEQLEIPE
+89 WNQIGEQLELPD

-106 SSHTENAIDK
+106 TSQSENDVEKTQIT
-116 AGIAGELNIPF
+116 GELSIKI
-127 AKLNITV
+127 AKLNISAGKDNT
-134 GNDSSD
+134 GSK
-140 TAGNEISKKV
+140 GNEISHRI
-150 LRSQTTMMK
+150 LRSQSSMMK
-159 HIIANDMVLVID
+159 YIIDNDFVLVID

-176 PEEIQL
+176 SEDIQL

-187 IKTYLISGLKVI
+187 IKTYLINGLKVI

-221 SFIEIASWSIDE
+221 SFIEIAPWSIDE
-233 LKKIGSK
+233 LKEIGLK
-240 GFPLLGIEITDDILN
+240 GFPLLNIAIEDVVLEHM
-255 RIAME
+255 AVE

-265 QLMQDICFNLAYRLQ
+265 QLMQDICFNLAYRME
-280 KNNCSVV
+280 KND
-287 ADNDVSIA
+287 AT
-295 LKQTVSKHKQVYS
+295 TVSREMVAVALRETVKKHKQVYS

-325 THYLLKDGSYMDIY
+325 THYLLKNGRQVDIY
-339 MLLLVSISSN
+339 MLLLISISSD

-355 PVQEIQERFTALL
+355 PVQEIQRRFSNLL
-368 ADNNPKKPRPL
+368 AENNAKQPRSI
-379 DISNTVKN
+379 DISNVVKN

-403 WKTKTLYILDSF
+403 WKAKTLYILDSF

-428 DYKRI
+428 A